1 MTKEKKM
8 TRIYDPRKKT
18 FHPRKRS
25 ATDLE
30 KDIEIYRTELR
41 YRDKTRNGNLR
52 ACEEMKGE

>member
-1 MTKEKKM
+1 M